1 MTYRIDG
8 YENEFEYTSDQLT
21 KIGEILQ
28 GIETE
33 QKRFSLKYNPEE
45 VKKAF
50 TDIVEA
56 LFYETEE
63 ETTEEDSNGK
73 SRYYEDYYK
82 EHYEDLLVENK
93 KGTIV
98 RFVKT
103 IAAITVVGLV
113 APVLLPKA
121 VAPMVI
127 AGAKIIK

>member
-1 MTYRIDG
+1 M
-8 YENEFEYTSDQLT
+8 
-21 KIGEILQ
+21 
-28 GIETE
+28 
-33 QKRFSLKYNPEE
+33 
-45 VKKAF
+45 
-50 TDIVEA
+50 
-56 LFYETEE
+56 
-63 ETTEEDSNGK
+63 
-73 SRYYEDYYK
+73 
-82 EHYEDLLVENK
+82 VENK

>member
-1 MTYRIDG
+1 M
-8 YENEFEYTSDQLT
+8 ENNKSTESKTNERFDNPKQ
-21 KIGEILQ
+21 
-28 GIETE
+28 IEE
-33 QKRFSLKYNPEE
+33 S
-45 VKKAF
+45 AA
-50 TDIVEA
+50 A
-56 LFYETEE
+56 L
-63 ETTEEDSNGK
+63 
-73 SRYYEDYYK
+73 K
-82 EHYEDLLVENK
+82 EHYEELLVENK